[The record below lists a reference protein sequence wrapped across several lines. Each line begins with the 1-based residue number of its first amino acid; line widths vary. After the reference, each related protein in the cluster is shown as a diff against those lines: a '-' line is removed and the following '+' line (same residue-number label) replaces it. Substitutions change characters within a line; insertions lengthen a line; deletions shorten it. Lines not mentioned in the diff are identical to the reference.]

1 MQFSVT
7 ILGSNSALPTSH
19 RNPTAQLLHVAER
32 FFLIDCGEGTQ
43 LQLRKNKIKF
53 TRINHIFISHL
64 HGDHCFGLIGF
75 ISTLGLLQRTIPLTI
90 YAHADLER
98 LLRPHLD
105 YFCNELPFEVCF
117 VNIDPSVSE
126 TIYSDDKIQ
135 VKTIPLRHRVP
146 TCGFLFEEIS
156 AEKCLNKSALK
167 NYSIPVRDLEQIK
180 NGANW
185 TSLSGEV
192 ILNEQLTISAHTRR
206 SYAFCS
212 DTQYCPDMS
221 SYIKEVTLLYHEA
234 TFLDE
239 LKEFADKS
247 SHSTS
252 LQAAQTALDVEAKA
266 LTIGHFSSRYRNVT
280 PLLTEAQT
288 IFPQTFEAKEG
299 RTFFLHNSG
308 ENLISFEDII

>member
-19 RNPTAQLLHVAER
+19 RNPTAQLLNVAER

-75 ISTLGLLQRTIPLTI
+75 ISTLGLLQRSIPLTI
-90 YAHADLER
+90 YAHSDLER

-105 YFCNELPFEVCF
+105 YFCNDLPYEVIF
-117 VNIDPSVSE
+117 VNIDPSVSQV
-126 TIYSDDKIQ
+126 IYFDDKVQ
-135 VKTIPLRHRVP
+135 VKTIPLQHRVP
-146 TCGFLFEEIS
+146 TCGFLVEEIS
-156 AEKCLNKSALK
+156 AEKWLDKNALK
-167 NYSIPVRDLEQIK
+167 KYSIPIRDLDHIK
-180 NGANW
+180 HGANW
-185 TSLSGEV
+185 TSLDGEV
-192 ILNEQLTISAHTRR
+192 ILNEELTISAHTRR

-212 DTQYCPDMS
+212 DTQYCPEMS
-221 SYIKEVTLLYHEA
+221 NYIKDVTLLYHEA

-239 LKEFADKS
+239 LRDFAVKS
-247 SHSTS
+247 THSTS
-252 LQAAQTALDVEAKA
+252 LQAAQTALDTEAKA
-266 LTIGHFSSRYRNVT
+266 LAIGHFSSRYRNVT
-280 PLLTEAQT
+280 PLLMEAQS

-308 ENLISFEDII
+308 DISISFEDII

>member
-19 RNPTAQLLHVAER
+19 RNPTAQLLNVAER

-90 YAHADLER
+90 YAHADLEK

-105 YFCNELPFEVCF
+105 YFCTDLPYDVIF

-126 TIYSDDKIQ
+126 VIYFDDKVQ
-135 VKTIPLRHRVP
+135 VKTIPLQHRVP
-146 TCGFLFEEIS
+146 TCGFLVEEIS
-156 AEKCLNKSALK
+156 AERTLNKSTLK
-167 NYSIPVRDLEQIK
+167 KYSIPVRDLDQIK
-180 NGANW
+180 LGANW
-185 TSLSGEV
+185 TTLAGEV
-192 ILNEQLTISAHTRR
+192 ILNEELTISAQTRR

-212 DTQYCPDMS
+212 DTQYCPEMS
-221 SYIKEVTLLYHEA
+221 NYIKDVTLLYHEA
-234 TFLDE
+234 TFLDD
-239 LKEFADKS
+239 LREFADKS

-252 LQAAQTALDVEAKA
+252 LQAAQTAIDIDAKA
-266 LTIGHFSSRYRNVT
+266 LAIGHFSSRYRNVT
-280 PLLTEAQT
+280 PLLNEAQS

-299 RTFFLHNSG
+299 RTFYLHNSG